1 MFSGFV
7 LICIYHYYYVI
18 RYLGDAASGPIST
31 DIKWIGFRDN
41 EMDVYL
47 LLMPVIASFP
57 LVQVTI
63 PISQIVLNRS

>member
-1 MFSGFV
+1 MFSGLA
-7 LICIYHYYYVI
+7 LIFIYHYYYVI
-18 RYLGDAASGPIST
+18 RYIGDGT
-31 DIKWIGFRDN
+31 DAFVTTAFKWIGFRDN

-63 PISQIVLNRS
+63 RINQMVLNRL